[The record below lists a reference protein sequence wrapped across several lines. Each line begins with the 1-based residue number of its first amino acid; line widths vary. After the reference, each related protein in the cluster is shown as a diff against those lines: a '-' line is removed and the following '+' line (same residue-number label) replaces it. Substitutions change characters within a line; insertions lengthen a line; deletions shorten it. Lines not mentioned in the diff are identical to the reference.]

1 MSDSVT
7 YGIGVVGCGRA
18 ATELHLPA
26 LQSLPEARVVAVADA
41 EPKARESAA
50 RRFGVAER
58 CSDVNGLLQLPEVD
72 VVAVCVPV
80 TGHVAAAIPVIESGR
95 HLLVEKPLATGSD
108 ECERLISAAAGQTC
122 RTAVGFNLRFHR
134 LVRDARA
141 AVESGRLGRIEGIQS
156 SWSSAIRRRRDLPA
170 WRNDRATGGGALF
183 EIAIHH
189 FDLWRFLVGSEI
201 TEIHAL
207 SHSGDTPD
215 ETVAVTAWHANG
227 AISSGMFSERSADQ
241 NTLELLGREGRM
253 KLDLF
258 RYDGLN
264 LTLADDLPG
273 LATRL
278 RKSLTA
284 AAEIPK
290 GIALMRKGGDFLL
303 SYQHQWR
310 QFLHSIGSGA
320 FEGASLED
328 GYAAVRVVLAA
339 VESADTRRPVML

>member
-1 MSDSVT
+1 MSDAVT

-26 LQSLPEARVVAVADA
+26 LQSLPEARIVAVADA
-41 EPKARESAA
+41 EPAARESTA
-50 RRFGVAER
+50 RRFGVTER
-58 CSDVNGLLQLPEVD
+58 CPDVTGLLQLPEVD

-80 TGHVAAAIPVIESGR
+80 TAHVAAAIPVIESGR
-95 HLLVEKPLATGSD
+95 HVLVEKPLATVPED
-108 ECERLISAAAGQTC
+108 CERLISAATGKPV

-134 LVRDARA
+134 LVQDARA

-156 SWSSAIRRRRDLPA
+156 TWSSAIRRRRDLPA

-189 FDLWRFLVGSEI
+189 FDLWRFLAGSEI
-201 TEIHAL
+201 TEIHAV

-215 ETVAVTAWHANG
+215 ETVGVTARHANG
-227 AISSGMFSERSADQ
+227 AISSGMFSECSADQ

-264 LTLADDLPG
+264 LTLADELPG
-273 LATRL
+273 LGTRM
-278 RKSLTA
+278 RKSLA
-284 AAEIPK
+284 AAAGIPK

-320 FEGASLED
+320 FEGATLED
-328 GYAAVRVVLAA
+328 GYAAVRAVLAA